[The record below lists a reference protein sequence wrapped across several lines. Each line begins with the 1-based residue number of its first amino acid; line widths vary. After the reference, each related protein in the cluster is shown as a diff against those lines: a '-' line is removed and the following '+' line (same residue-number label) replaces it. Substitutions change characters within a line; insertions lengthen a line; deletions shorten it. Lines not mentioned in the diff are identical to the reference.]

1 MKIITISREFGSG
14 GRELGRKIAQIL
26 GYDYYD
32 KEIITA
38 IAEQTHLEEG
48 QVEHALETHQW
59 QTLPLTLRHSF
70 ASCSALSLCVPH
82 LCRVGHHS
90 FCAVLSFTR
99 RRTSHPTISR
109 VW

>member
-1 MKIITISREFGSG
+1 MRIITISREFGSG

-59 QTLPLTLRHSF
+59 QTQLPR
-70 ASCSALSLCVPH
+70 
-82 LCRVGHHS
+82 RYHHHCTARFQPFFS
-90 FCAVLSFTR
+90 MGGFL
-99 RRTSHPTISR
+99 
-109 VW
+109 